1 MSLGGADSI
10 EVRSHVAELERLFA
24 FIEQFCK
31 RTETPDSVKFK
42 LFLVVEELA
51 MNAISHG
58 YAGRIDGPIGLTL
71 DRGDREIEL
80 RYEDEAPPFDSL
92 RDAREPDLDASVA
105 DRRIG
110 GLGIHLVKVL
120 SRSATYAY
128 ADGRNV
134 VHVMLEAEAEPT
146 PE

>member
-1 MSLGGADSI
+1 VTLERAESI
-10 EVRSHVAELERLFA
+10 QVRSEVSELERLFA

-31 RTETPDSVKFK
+31 RTDTPDALKYK
-42 LFLVVEELA
+42 LFLVAEELA

-58 YAGRIDGPIGLTL
+58 YAGRADGPIALTL
-71 DRGDREIEL
+71 IRRDPEIEL
-80 RYEDEAPPFDSL
+80 HFEDEAPPFDSL

-110 GLGIHLVKVL
+110 GLGIHLLKVL
-120 SRSATYAY
+120 SRSASYAY
-128 ADGRNV
+128 ERGRNV
-134 VHVMLEAEAEPT
+134 VRVTLEADAEPN